1 MMSNMQQIGVLF
13 GPTGSGKSAAALALA
28 ELGLVRIINADSRQV
43 YGVLPLLAANPTT
56 EDLARAPHA
65 LYGYAAPSEQ
75 VTAAAWAVRAAAE
88 VEAAWAAGQL
98 PLLVGGTG
106 LYLEALRLGLSPMPA
121 VPDSV
126 REAVQVEMAVNRAGL
141 WREFAAGDPVL
152 AKDVHQAHT
161 SRWGRAL
168 AVQRATGQPMSVWQA
183 APRVPLVQGVW
194 RVVCLEPDRTWLEP
208 RLHERWAVMVA
219 AGVLDEV
226 AAAQR
231 AGYTHEPAV
240 NVLGWGPLQAVLQGS
255 LSVAEAGA
263 QVVRQQLDYAKRQ
276 RTWGRTRLQPD
287 VVLPLP
293 DVGLLQKS
301 FKLV

>member
-106 LYLEALRLGLSPMPA
+106 LYLEALRLDLQM
-121 VPDSV
+121 DKT
-126 REAVQVEMAVNRAGL
+126 L
-141 WREFAAGDPVL
+141 
-152 AKDVHQAHT
+152 
-161 SRWGRAL
+161 
-168 AVQRATGQPMSVWQA
+168 
-183 APRVPLVQGVW
+183 
-194 RVVCLEPDRTWLEP
+194 
-208 RLHERWAVMVA
+208 
-219 AGVLDEV
+219 
-226 AAAQR
+226 
-231 AGYTHEPAV
+231 
-240 NVLGWGPLQAVLQGS
+240 VLGTAK
-255 LSVAEAGA
+255 LSGCSQMAME
-263 QVVRQQLDYAKRQ
+263 
-276 RTWGRTRLQPD
+276 
-287 VVLPLP
+287 
-293 DVGLLQKS
+293 
-301 FKLV
+301 